1 MKRAYPKSSLK
12 TLLGDLAAIEAGAE
26 LGIVLAG
33 EDDDYI
39 HYNTQWHIRTCL
51 AAHFGR
57 KPTERDMK
65 KLRRQLSATLE
76 SIGGE
81 A

>member
-39 HYNTQWHIRTCL
+39 H
-51 AAHFGR
+51 
-57 KPTERDMK
+57 
-65 KLRRQLSATLE
+65 
-76 SIGGE
+76 
-81 A
+81 